1 MKMFILAIL
10 LERRKEQK
18 KLNSPISAKLAPLL
32 EIALYVPYDYYS
44 ASQCIGK
51 HYSPPIQLFILKM

>member
-18 KLNSPISAKLAPLL
+18 KLNLPISAKLATLL
-32 EIALYVPYDYYS
+32 DMA
-44 ASQCIGK
+44 
-51 HYSPPIQLFILKM
+51 